1 MKNTVVLGTQWG
13 DEGKGKLVDLLSE
26 NYDAVVRFQG
36 GNNAGHT
43 IVIGENTYKL
53 RLIPSGIFHQ
63 KTCILGN
70 GVVID
75 PQVLLE
81 ELEILQKA
89 DIGIDKL
96 RISER
101 AQVIMPY
108 HKIWE
113 AIEEKNRGK
122 NKIGTTLKGIGP
134 TYSDKISRSGVR
146 ICDICDKDQLRK
158 RLEIVLPLKEKVIV
172 ALGEKCPTIDEICD
186 EYAKYGDLIR
196 KYVTDTSL
204 LLEEHISA
212 NKPIL
217 FEGAQGIFLDI
228 DHGIYPFVTSSNTCA
243 GAASL
248 GSGVPP
254 SCLHNIVGVVKAY
267 TTRVGSGPFPT
278 ELEDEI
284 GERLGKVGNEFGTV
298 TGRKRRCGWLDT
310 VLLKNTHRVNGL
322 TSIALTK
329 LDVLSGIDEVKIC
342 TKYKYQDQVLH
353 HFPNSLNVIDDLDP
367 VYECLPGW
375 TEDIAN
381 CKNFADLP
389 VNCKNYIEKIEQL
402 VGVPID
408 IISVG
413 PERSQTIFKE

>member
-26 NYDAVVRFQG
+26 NYEAVVRFQG

-75 PQVLLE
+75 PKVLLE
-81 ELEILQKA
+81 EFDILQKA
-89 DIGIDKL
+89 GVGIEKL
-96 RISER
+96 YISER

-108 HKIWE
+108 HKVWE
-113 AIEEKNRGK
+113 GIEENHRGK

-134 TYSDKISRSGVR
+134 CYSDKISRNGVR

-158 RLEIVLPLKEKVIV
+158 RLEIVFPLKQKTIE
-172 ALGEKCPTIDEICD
+172 AHGEMSPTLDEIC
-186 EYAKYGDLIR
+186 EQYTKYGELL
-196 KYVTDTSL
+196 KKHVTSTSL
-204 LLEEHISA
+204 LLEEYIASK
-212 NKPIL
+212 KPIL
-217 FEGAQGIFLDI
+217 FEGAQGVFLDI

-254 SCLHNIVGVVKAY
+254 SSLHNIVGVVKAY
-267 TTRVGSGPFPT
+267 TTRVGGGPFPT

-284 GERLGKVGNEFGTV
+284 GERLGTVGQEFGTV

-310 VLLKNTHRVNGL
+310 VLLKCTHRINGL

-329 LDVLSGIDEVKIC
+329 LDVLSGIEEIKIC
-342 TKYKYQDQVLH
+342 TKYHYKDQVID
-353 HFPNSLNVIDDLDP
+353 HFPNSLSIIEELEP
-367 VYECLPGW
+367 VYKTLPGW
-375 TEDIAN
+375 TEDITM
-381 CKNFADLP
+381 CKNFDDLP
-389 VNCKNYIEKIEQL
+389 DNCKAYIKEIEL
-402 VGVPID
+402 LLDVSVD

-413 PERSQTIFKE
+413 PERSQTIFK